1 MLLTD
6 PEGDSCFTIHQ
17 VSWIKLKKV
26 TFCRLKTSLSRHFVY
41 NNNFIDNISVILL
54 SAFYD
59 FVANLA

>member
-41 NNNFIDNISVILL
+41 NNIDNISVILL
-54 SAFYD
+54 GAFYD